1 MEFIDKSG
9 KKYEISYSQV
19 LQKQQLELDK
29 YRASLERQKQMLD
42 WIKVGIMLIFLIIVL
57 YVLYRLDKLSLV
69 DFLASR

>member
-42 WIKVGIMLIFLIIVL
+42 WIKVGIMLIFLIIVI
-57 YVLYRLDKLSLV
+57 YILYRLDKLSLV

>member
-19 LQKQQLELDK
+19 LQKQQQELDK
-29 YRASLERQKQMLD
+29 YRARLERQKQMLD
-42 WIKVGIMLIFLIIVL
+42 WIKVGIMLIFLIIVI
-57 YVLYRLDKLSLV
+57 YILYRLDKLSLV